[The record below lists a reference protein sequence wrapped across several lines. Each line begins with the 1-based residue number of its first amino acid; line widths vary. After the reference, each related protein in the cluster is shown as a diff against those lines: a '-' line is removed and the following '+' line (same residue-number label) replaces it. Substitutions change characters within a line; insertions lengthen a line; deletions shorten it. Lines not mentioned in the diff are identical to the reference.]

1 MLRFS
6 LGYWSNYASC
16 PAGGNTLHGACPG
29 LVPCPEFIPASSPFT
44 LIPYPV
50 TLIRKEWSHWLIY
63 KNKNESPLRLSS
75 DSKKPAL
82 CRLWHCRC
90 NVVHVQNRDL
100 KGDSHQRVPPTPWKG
115 GRVENCRHLSQTH
128 CCLPGCQC
136 TDHEC
141 NDIRASYSTEACTET
156 RKETIGTS
164 DGLHWAIV
172 YQVLLNNNAVRGL
185 CVQELLYFSH
195 FDISSV
201 EQTLLRTLQLY
212 TFICNRTCGAL
223 EQNRSKY

>member
-6 LGYWSNYASC
+6 LGYWINYAVC
-16 PAGGNTLHGACPG
+16 PAGGTAQHCACPG
-29 LVPCPEFIPASSPFT
+29 LAPCPEFIPASYPFT
-44 LIPYPV
+44 LIPHPV

-63 KNKNESPLRLSS
+63 KNKNDPPPSQDYRLSKS
-75 DSKKPAL
+75 QPCADYGTID
-82 CRLWHCRC
+82 
-90 NVVHVQNRDL
+90 VQNRDL
-100 KGDSHQRVPPTPWKG
+100 KGDSHQRVPPSPLKG
-115 GRVENCRHLSQTH
+115 GRVKNCRHLSQTH
-128 CCLPGCQC
+128 WCLPGCQC

-201 EQTLLRTLQLY
+201 EQTFMRTLQVY
-212 TFICNRTCGAL
+212 TFICKRTCGAL